1 MASKVDRL
9 KARLKNMSE
18 GTKMVGVNVLRT
30 GENLV
35 VGSAVAYGEGRMSDD
50 QGEWGFRGV
59 PYAYIGGGILLLSGL
74 YASAVHRSEY
84 GADLMSAGTG
94 AVGAHLF
101 RSMYESGVTAKANR
115 TTGGRATRSS
125 LGRGAPQGLNS
136 KAHAAASAPQATR
149 FGTIFDGA
157 EVAR

>member
-50 QGEWGFRGV
+50 NGEWGFRGV

-74 YASAVHRSEY
+74 YASAVTRSEY

-101 RSMYESGVTAKANR
+101 RTMYESGMTAKANR
-115 TTGGRATRSS
+115 TTGGRSTRSNV
-125 LGRGAPQGLNS
+125 PMGLRS
-136 KAHAAASAPQATR
+136 KAQSAAGAATQTR
-149 FGTIFDGA
+149 NFGTVFDNA
-157 EVAR
+157 EVSK

>member
-18 GTKMVGVNVLRT
+18 GAKMTGINVLNN
-30 GENLV
+30 GANLV
-35 VGSAVAYGEGRMSDD
+35 VGSGMAYAEGRMSDD

-59 PYAYIGGGILLLSGL
+59 PYAYIGGGIALMAGL
-74 YASAVHRSEY
+74 YASAVSRSEY
-84 GADLMSAGTG
+84 GASLMAAGSG

-101 RSMYESGVTAKANR
+101 RTMYESGVTAKANR

-136 KAHAAASAPQATR
+136 RAQAAASAPAQVR
-149 FGTIFDGA
+149 FGTVFDSA
-157 EVAR
+157 EVK